1 MTDNSTKADSLKD
14 FQRATAERIVHIF
27 KDLGHRRVLLADEV
41 GLGKTFVAREV
52 VNLVRQWHKKEG
64 DDFFKVVYV
73 CPNANI
79 AEQNIKKL
87 GVQNKMEVS
96 DSRLSMQHLL
106 LAKTDMENKEKT
118 ARGEM
123 PESIIPLTPAT
134 SFCLSNG
141 KGTANERSL
150 MASILLRLPE
160 FRQHDEKMRE
170 FFRCEVKWWPPPYDK
185 KIDQCGPGYIEHM
198 RTELQSRLSDELKS
212 KIIEAAQNSTE
223 GAERTGIIGALRHIF
238 AEISVGMLDPDL
250 IIMDEFQRF
259 DSLLRQGDDEMSML
273 TRRFFDDSR
282 ANTKILLLSATPYRP
297 YSTLEEL
304 NTDGR
309 DGHYRDFMKVMDF
322 LFVTKEKAD
331 GFKQT
336 WQSYSDALKQTDV
349 ADLAPLLSAKSEAE
363 EALYGV
369 MCRTERSNSG
379 IIDDSGV
386 RDVTVLP
393 EDVTQYA
400 QMRKMMDRLKSDG
413 AKVGHLPMDYVKSSP
428 YLLSFMD
435 KYELKRDI
443 VEALR
448 KSNGAAKFKTDALLI
463 KKADLDN
470 YRDISPAS
478 GKLKMLHDMVFG
490 ERRETKAH
498 QLLWMPAS
506 NPYYKAGGIF
516 ETDEALSFSKILLF
530 SAWEMVPRMVS
541 VMMSYWAEA
550 YVFGKLNEKQRQK
563 GEAEHHFFQT
573 ASKRGGNRLR
583 GDWIGI
589 LTYPCR
595 ALTGLFCA
603 EEYYGWELPR
613 IKSAI
618 KTKISN
624 LLKANAR
631 TANLQRRNSD
641 SAKQILNIM
650 RMLDGETVD
659 NAESVFSPDNA
670 VDVLTDI
677 AIASPAICAM
687 RISGDAGDATKV
699 GQAFVKLFNK
709 PESTAVIDS
718 IYDTRKND
726 EDYYES
732 VLDYCV
738 KGNLRAVIE
747 EFAHVYNAKKNLGGL
762 FEDAILDT
770 SNLDIDTKDTLAESR
785 KTTMRCHFAIPFID
799 KSVTEK
805 SVLRTQNIRKA
816 FNSPFRPFVLSTT
829 SVGQEGLDFHLYSR
843 KIVHWNLPSN
853 PVDLEQRE
861 GRINR
866 FKSLAIRRNVAMLAH
881 RAEFQKWDEMFE
893 TVARELK
900 GDNSDMVPY
909 WCLPVERLSDEQRS
923 KLLKIE
929 RIAPLYP
936 MSLDQGRYERLIQ
949 VLSLYRMTLGQPRQ
963 DELVE
968 MFERMNLAPEQ
979 LRQLTIDLCP
989 FNRGRA

>member
-1 MTDNSTKADSLKD
+1 MKNHDKEEAHIWD
-14 FQRATAERIVHIF
+14 FQRATAKRIVHIF
-27 KDLGHRRVLLADEV
+27 KDMGHRRVLLADEV
-41 GLGKTFVAREV
+41 GLGKTFVAKEV
-52 VNLVRQWHKKEG
+52 VNLVRQWHKTELH

-79 AEQNIKKL
+79 ADQNIMKL
-87 GVQNKMEVS
+87 GVLNRMKVNE
-96 DSRLSMQHLL
+96 SRLSMQHLY
-106 LAKTDMENKEKT
+106 LAEKNQENKEKT

-134 SFCLSNG
+134 SFSLSNG
-141 KGTANERSL
+141 KGTANERRL
-150 MASILLRLPE
+150 MFDILRRLPE
-160 FRQHDEKMRE
+160 FQQHDGKLCE
-170 FFRCEVKWWPPPYDK
+170 FFRCEVKHWPNNYDAR
-185 KIDQCGPGYIEHM
+185 IDHCGPGYIEGM
-198 RTELQSRLSDELKS
+198 RSKLQGRLSDELKS
-212 KIIEAAQNSTE
+212 RIIEAAHN
-223 GAERTGIIGALRHIF
+223 GDAGKERTEIIGVLRRIF
-238 AEISVGMLDPDL
+238 AEISVSMLDPDL

-259 DSLLRQGDDEMSML
+259 DSLLQQGDDEMSML

-322 LFVTKEKAD
+322 LFVSKEKAD
-331 GFKQT
+331 GFKLT
-336 WQSYSDALKQTDV
+336 WQSYSNALKQTDV
-349 ADLAPLLSAKSEAE
+349 TDLTPLLSAKSDAE

-369 MCRTERSNSG
+369 MCRTERFNSG
-379 IIDDSGV
+379 IMDDSGV

-400 QMRKMMDRLKSDG
+400 QMRNMMDRLKSDG
-413 AKVGHLPMDYVKSSP
+413 ADVGHLPMDYIKSSP

-443 VEALR
+443 VEVLR
-448 KSNGAAKFKTDALLI
+448 KSEAAAKFKTDALLI
-463 KKADLDN
+463 KKADLDK
-470 YRDISPAS
+470 YRDISPAH

-490 ERRETKAH
+490 ERREKKAH
-498 QLLWMPAS
+498 QLLWVPAS
-506 NPYYKAGGIF
+506 APYYKAGGLF
-516 ETDEALSFSKILLF
+516 ETEEARSFSKILLF

-541 VMMSYWAEA
+541 VMMSYYAEA

-563 GEAEHHFFQT
+563 GEAESHYFQT
-573 ASKRGGNRLR
+573 ESRRKGNRLR
-583 GDWIGI
+583 DNKI
-589 LTYPCR
+589 LTYPCM
-595 ALTGLFCA
+595 ALAGLFSLK
-603 EEYYGWELPR
+603 EYYGWELPR

-618 KTKISN
+618 KAKISQ

-631 TANLQRRNSD
+631 TATLQRRDSD

-650 RMLDGETVD
+650 HMLDGKAED
-659 NAESVFSPDNA
+659 KAESAFMPANA
-670 VDVLTDI
+670 LDVLTDI
-677 AIASPAICAM
+677 AIASPATCAM
-687 RISGDAGDATKV
+687 RISENAEDATTV

-738 KGNLRAVIE
+738 KGNLQAVLDE
-747 EFAHVYNAKKNLGGL
+747 YAHVNNTKRLGEIIG
-762 FEDAILDT
+762 EAILDT
-770 SNLDIDTKDTLAESR
+770 SNLDIDTKDTLTKSE

-799 KSVTEK
+799 KSVTDK
-805 SVLRTQNIRKA
+805 SVLRTQNIRNA
-816 FNSPFRPFVLSTT
+816 FNSPFRPFILSTT

-866 FKSLAIRRNVAMLAH
+866 FKSLAIRRNVAMLAQK
-881 RAEFQKWDEMFE
+881 AEFQSWEDMFE
-893 TVARELK
+893 AVGRELK
-900 GDNSDMVPY
+900 GGYSDMVPY
-909 WCLPVERLSDEQRS
+909 WCLPVERLSDERRA
-923 KLLKIE
+923 KLQKIE

-936 MSLDQGRYERLIQ
+936 MSLDHGRYERLIKI
-949 VLSLYRMTLGQPRQ
+949 LSLYRMTLGQPRQ
-963 DELVE
+963 EELVE
-968 MFERMNLAPEQ
+968 MLGKMNLTPEQ
-979 LRQLTIDLCP
+979 LNQLTIDLCP
-989 FNRGRA
+989 FNRDRA

>member
-1 MTDNSTKADSLKD
+1 MKNHDKKEAHIWD

-52 VNLVRQWHKKEG
+52 VNLVRQWHKKDG

-79 AEQNIKKL
+79 AGQNIEKL
-87 GVQNKMEVS
+87 GVQNEMSVNN
-96 DSRLSMQHLL
+96 SRLSMQHLL
-106 LAKTDMENKEKT
+106 LAETNLKNKEKT

-134 SFCLSNG
+134 SFSLSNG
-141 KGTANERSL
+141 KGTSDERSL
-150 MASILLRLPE
+150 MANILLRLPE
-160 FRQHDEKMRE
+160 FQQQGEKLRE
-170 FFRCEVKWWPPPYDK
+170 FFRCGVKYWPNHDE
-185 KIDQCGPGYIEHM
+185 KIDKCGPDYIEHM
-198 RTELQSRLSDELKS
+198 RDELRSKLSDELKA
-212 KIIEAAQNSTE
+212 KIIEAAQNGTE
-223 GAERTGIIGALRHIF
+223 GAERTEIIGALRHIF

-259 DSLLRQGDDEMSML
+259 DSLLLQGDDEMSML

-282 ANTKILLLSATPYRP
+282 TNTKILLLSATPYRP
-297 YSTLEEL
+297 YSTLEDL
-304 NTDGR
+304 NTDGC

-331 GFKQT
+331 GFKLT
-336 WQSYSDALKQTDV
+336 WQSYSNALKQTDET
-349 ADLAPLLSAKSEAE
+349 DLAHLLAAKSEAE

-369 MCRTERSNSG
+369 MCRTERFNSG

-400 QMRKMMDRLKSDG
+400 QMRKMMDRLKSDD
-413 AKVGHLPMDYVKSSP
+413 AEVGHLPMDYVKSSP

-448 KSNGAAKFKTDALLI
+448 KSNGTAKFKTDALLI

-470 YRDISPAS
+470 YRDISPAN

-490 ERRETKAH
+490 ERREKKSH
-498 QLLWMPAS
+498 QLLWVPAS
-506 NPYYKAGGIF
+506 NPYYKAGGAF
-516 ETDEALSFSKILLF
+516 ETEEARSFSKILLF

-563 GEAEHHFFQT
+563 GEAEYHFLQT
-573 ASKRGGNRLR
+573 ESRRRGNRLQKN
-583 GDWIGI
+583 GSSI

-595 ALTGLFCA
+595 ALTSLFSA

-618 KTKISN
+618 KTKISQ

-650 RMLDGETVD
+650 HMLDGETVD
-659 NAESVFSPDNA
+659 NAESVFRPDNA
-670 VDVLTDI
+670 IDVLTDI

-687 RISGDAGDATKV
+687 RISENAEDAAMV

-718 IYDTRKND
+718 IYDTKKND

-747 EFAHVYNAKKNLGGL
+747 EFAHVCNAKENLGKL
-762 FEDAILDT
+762 FEGAIIDT
-770 SNLDIDTKDTLAESR
+770 SNLDIDTKDTLAEDK

-829 SVGQEGLDFHLYSR
+829 SVGQEGLDFHLYAR

-866 FKSLAIRRNVAMLAH
+866 FKSLAIRRNVAMLAQK
-881 RAEFQKWDEMFE
+881 AEFQTWDDMFE
-893 TVARELK
+893 TVASELK

-909 WCLPVERLSDEQRS
+909 WCLPTERLAEERRARLQ
-923 KLLKIE
+923 KIE
-929 RIAPLYP
+929 RIVPLYP
-936 MSLDQGRYERLIQ
+936 MSLDHGRYDRLIK
-949 VLSLYRMTLGQPRQ
+949 VLTLYRMTLGQPRQ
-963 DELVE
+963 EELVE
-968 MFERMNLAPEQ
+968 MFERMDLTPEQ

>member
-1 MTDNSTKADSLKD
+1 MKSHDKKEARIWD

-52 VNLVRQWHKKEG
+52 VNLVRQWHKKDG

-79 AEQNIKKL
+79 AGQNIEKL
-87 GVQNKMEVS
+87 GVQNRMSVS
-96 DSRLSMQHLL
+96 DSRLTMQHLL
-106 LAKTDMENKEKT
+106 LAETNLENREKT
-118 ARGEM
+118 ARGGM

-134 SFCLSNG
+134 SFSLSTG
-141 KGTANERSL
+141 KGTVFERGL
-150 MASILLRLPE
+150 MLDLLLRMPE
-160 FRQHDEKMRE
+160 FRQHDEKLRE
-170 FFRCEVKWWPPPYDK
+170 FFRCGVKWMPKSYDER
-185 KIDQCGPGYIEHM
+185 IDKCGPDYIEHM
-198 RTELQSRLSDELKS
+198 RDELRSKLSDELKS
-212 KIIEAAQNSTE
+212 KIIEAAQNGTE
-223 GAERTGIIGALRHIF
+223 GAERTEIIGALRRIF

-259 DSLLRQGDDEMSML
+259 DSLLQQSDDEMSML

-297 YSTLEEL
+297 YSTLEDL

-322 LFVTKEKAD
+322 LFVSKDRAD
-331 GFKQT
+331 GFKLT
-336 WQSYSDALKQTDV
+336 WQNYSNALKQTDGT
-349 ADLAPLLSAKSEAE
+349 DLAPLLAAKSEAE
-363 EALYGV
+363 DALYGV
-369 MCRTERSNSG
+369 MCRTERFNSG

-386 RDVTVLP
+386 RNVTVLP

-400 QMRKMMDRLKSDG
+400 QMRNMMDRLKSDD
-413 AKVGHLPMDYVKSSP
+413 AEMGHLPMDYVKSSP

-443 VEALR
+443 VGALR
-448 KSNGAAKFKTDALLI
+448 KSDGTAKFKTDALLI
-463 KKADLDN
+463 KKADLDS
-470 YRDISPAS
+470 YRDISPAN

-490 ERRETKAH
+490 ERREKRAH

-506 NPYYKAGGIF
+506 NPYYKAGGMF
-516 ETDEALSFSKILLF
+516 ETEEARSFSKILLF

-563 GEAEHHFFQT
+563 GKAEHHYFQT
-573 ASKRGGNRLR
+573 ESRRMGNRLR
-583 GDWIGI
+583 DNGI

-595 ALTGLFCA
+595 ALADLFSA

-613 IKSAI
+613 VKSAI
-618 KTKISN
+618 KTKISQ
-624 LLKANAR
+624 LLKANAQ
-631 TANLQRRNSD
+631 TANLQRRDSD
-641 SAKQILNIM
+641 SARQILNIM

-659 NAESVFSPDNA
+659 KAESVFRPDNA
-670 VDVLTDI
+670 IDVLTDI

-687 RISGDAGDATKV
+687 RISEDAEAATKV

-747 EFAHVYNAKKNLGGL
+747 EFAHVCDAKEKLGEL
-762 FEDAILDT
+762 FEEAILDT
-770 SNLDIDTKDTLAESR
+770 SNLDIDTKDTLTGNK

-799 KSVTEK
+799 KSVTDK

-829 SVGQEGLDFHLYSR
+829 SVGQEGLDFHLYAR

-866 FKSLAIRRNVAMLAH
+866 FKSLAIRRNVAMLAQK
-881 RAEFQKWDEMFE
+881 AEFQTWEEMFE
-893 TVARELK
+893 AVGRELK

-909 WCLPVERLSDEQRS
+909 WCLPTEGLAEERRARLQ
-923 KLLKIE
+923 KIE
-929 RIAPLYP
+929 RIVPLYP
-936 MSLDQGRYERLIQ
+936 MSLDHGRYDRLIK
-949 VLSLYRMTLGQPRQ
+949 VLTLYRMTLGQPRQ
-963 DELVE
+963 EELVE
-968 MFERMNLAPEQ
+968 MFERMGLAPEQ